1 MWPNQ
6 LQWVSKA
13 IHNDARPCTSEVINV
28 VLQVLKQEF
37 TCSWTALQ
45 AFSRWITLDES
56 LDATL
61 DLDMVGRW
69 TKAVE
74 GDREYI
80 INQSGIRI

>member
-1 MWPNQ
+1 M
-6 LQWVSKA
+6 
-13 IHNDARPCTSEVINV
+13 HNDARPCTSEVINA
-28 VLQVLKQEF
+28 VLQVLKQVF

-56 LDATL
+56 LNATV